1 MCMTQKQ
8 MTAFDYCQ
16 PRSLEM
22 FANLPLWLYPIDSN
36 SIDFKAVFWSNNQV
50 SGTKRCAHNTDF
62 GGRLLTSGSGW
73 HGEVEGL
80 YGRTNPYLFSAAG
93 FCWTKGCCVWD
104 TTAPASPASRP
115 PPPGDWGEGSNTGTP
130 PASMGGRG
138 GWKLGVECCFLF
150 IVPALRGVISG
161 CLLAGLQ
168 GRGETVWNTHTR
180 EGQWGI
186 SLHRREGGEGQ
197 DHHLTTGTAT
207 RERYWEWLRF

>member
-16 PRSLEM
+16 PGYLER
-22 FANLPLWLYPIDSN
+22 FVNFLCDWTQLLAIWLILKQRFEAIIKTVAQN
-36 SIDFKAVFWSNNQV
+36 GVH
-50 SGTKRCAHNTDF
+50 TTDF
-62 GGRLLTSGSGW
+62 GAQLLTSGSGW
-73 HGEVEGL
+73 RGEVAGF

-93 FCWTKGCCVWD
+93 FCWTKGCCVWG
-104 TTAPASPASRP
+104 TAAPACPASRP
-115 PPPGDWGEGSNTGTP
+115 PPVGDWGEGSNTGTP

-150 IVPALRGVISG
+150 IVPGLRGVISG

-168 GRGETVWNTHTR
+168 GRGERVWNTHTR

-186 SLHRREGGEGQ
+186 SLHRRKGGEGQ
-197 DHHLTTGTAT
+197 DHHLTTATAT
-207 RERYWEWLRF
+207 REICWE